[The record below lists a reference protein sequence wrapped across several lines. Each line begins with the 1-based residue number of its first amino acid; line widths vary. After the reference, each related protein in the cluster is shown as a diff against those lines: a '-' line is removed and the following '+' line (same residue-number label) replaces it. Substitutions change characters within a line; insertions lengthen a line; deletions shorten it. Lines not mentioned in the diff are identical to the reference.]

1 MSVDYFEPDI
11 VSLRRLGLDERW
23 LQDRIAENPK
33 LLGLGDLELKG
44 KEWQQPSGGRV
55 DLVLQDPDTLRRYEV
70 EIQLGATDASHI
82 IRTIEYWDNEKRRY
96 PQYDHCA
103 VIVAE
108 NVTGRFMNVIALL
121 NRSVPLIALQLSAV
135 RVDDSVG
142 LIFTKVLDEMPLALE
157 EDDEQE
163 VTDRSYWDKKASPET
178 VKLVDRMHDMVDA
191 PGYELKYNKHYI
203 GMAKDGRAKNFI
215 AFIPQTKTLRLHV
228 KLPKTDETTELID
241 EAGLNMLPYDRLYGQ
256 YRIRLREA
264 HVVDDADILTKL
276 MQKAYRNRG

>member
-1 MSVDYFEPDI
+1 MDYFEPDI